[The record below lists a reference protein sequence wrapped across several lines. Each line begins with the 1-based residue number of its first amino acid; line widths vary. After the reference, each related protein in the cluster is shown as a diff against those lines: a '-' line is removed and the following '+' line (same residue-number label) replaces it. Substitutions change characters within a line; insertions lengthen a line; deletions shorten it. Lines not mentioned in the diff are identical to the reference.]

1 MTSPCPPSVIL
12 HRCDQFVGRTTNWL
26 YDHLRFIPRYAL
38 HVICDS
44 LANRQ
49 EFPELEAWSSNSE
62 ALSRR
67 GWRKMFGR
75 RMFPPDAWRL
85 RRLAPQALH
94 SHFGYVAVEDLA
106 LAEFLEVPWFVGFY
120 GADVYQLGQLDEWRK
135 RYGAMFARSALVLAL
150 GPVMAEELGKLGC
163 PREKIRVHA
172 LGVDVQSLP
181 ICPRVVSPGQPL
193 RLLFAGT
200 FREKKGIRYVIES
213 AALARKSGV
222 HLELNLVGDAAGKP
236 GDLEVKQAILDQ
248 VRKLRLEDVVIS
260 HPYLSFSD
268 LVALAL
274 ECHVFIAPSVTAADG
289 DREGTPFVL
298 QQLMATG
305 MPALS
310 TLHSDIP
317 FLFGD
322 LQSLLVPERD
332 AQALADRLIGYASN
346 PDSLTGH
353 GLALRQQMQN
363 HFDVRKCAARLA
375 DLYGEF
381 IPR

>member
-1 MTSPCPPSVIL
+1 
-12 HRCDQFVGRTTNWL
+12 
-26 YDHLRFIPRYAL
+26 
-38 HVICDS
+38 
-44 LANRQ
+44 
-49 EFPELEAWSSNSE
+49 
-62 ALSRR
+62 
-67 GWRKMFGR
+67 
-75 RMFPPDAWRL
+75 
-85 RRLAPQALH
+85 LH
-94 SHFGYVAVEDLA
+94 SHFGYVAVEDMA
-106 LAEFLEVPWFVGFY
+106 LAEFLNVPWFVGFY
-120 GADVYQLGQLDEWRK
+120 GADVYQLGLLDEWRK
-135 RYGAMFARSALVLAL
+135 RYAPMFAHAALVLAL

-172 LGVDVQSLP
+172 LGVDVRSLP
-181 ICPRVVSPGQPL
+181 VRPRVVSAGMPL

-200 FREKKGIRYVIES
+200 FREKKGIRYVVES
-213 AALARKSGV
+213 AALARKNGV

-236 GDLEVKQAILDQ
+236 GDLAVKQAILDQ
-248 VRKLRLEDVVIS
+248 IRDLHLESVVITY
-260 HPYLSFSD
+260 PYLSFKD

-305 MPALS
+305 MPALA

-332 AQALADRLIGYASN
+332 AQALADRLIGYALN
-346 PDSLTGH
+346 PDTLTSH
-353 GLALRQQMQN
+353 GLALRNQMQD
-363 HFDVRKCAARLA
+363 HFDVRKCSARLA
-375 DLYGEF
+375 DFYEEF

>member
-1 MTSPCPPSVIL
+1 
-12 HRCDQFVGRTTNWL
+12 
-26 YDHLRFIPRYAL
+26 
-38 HVICDS
+38 
-44 LANRQ
+44 
-49 EFPELEAWSSNSE
+49 
-62 ALSRR
+62 
-67 GWRKMFGR
+67 
-75 RMFPPDAWRL
+75 
-85 RRLAPQALH
+85 
-94 SHFGYVAVEDLA
+94 VEDLA

-120 GADVYQLGQLDEWRK
+120 GADVYQLGLLGEWR
-135 RYGAMFARSALVLAL
+135 RQYAPMFARAALVLAL

-163 PREKIRVHA
+163 PRGKIRVHA
-172 LGVDVQSLP
+172 LGVDVHSLP
-181 ICPRVVSPGQPL
+181 ARPRVVPSGSPL

-236 GDLEVKQAILDQ
+236 GDLDIKRAISEQIRNLH
-248 VRKLRLEDVVIS
+248 LEDVVIC
-260 HPYLSFSD
+260 HPYLSFND

-274 ECHVFIAPSVTAADG
+274 ECHVFLAPSVTATDG

-317 FLFGD
+317 FLFGE
-322 LQSLLVPERD
+322 LRFLLVPERD

-346 PDSLTGH
+346 PDSLAAH

-375 DLYGEF
+375 DLYEEF

>member
-1 MTSPCPPSVIL
+1 MTVPCSLPVIL

-26 YDHLRFIPRYAL
+26 YDHLRFIPRYTPQVL
-38 HVICDS
+38 CDS
-44 LANRQ
+44 LVNRK
-49 EFPELEAWSSNSE
+49 EFPELEAWSSDSE
-62 ALSRR
+62 ALARR
-67 GWRKMFGR
+67 AWRKIFR
-75 RMFPPDAWRL
+75 NRIFLPDAWRL
-85 RRLAPQALH
+85 RRSAPRALH

-106 LAEFLEVPWFVGFY
+106 LAELLEVPWFVGFY
-120 GADVYQLGQLDEWRK
+120 GADVYQLGLLDEWRK
-135 RYGAMFARSALVLAL
+135 QYAPMFDRVALVLAL

-181 ICPRVVSPGQPL
+181 LRPRVFSPGTPL

-213 AALARKSGV
+213 AALAKKNGV
-222 HLELNLVGDAAGKP
+222 RLELNLVGDAAGKP

-248 VRKLRLEDVVIS
+248 IRELHLEDIVIS
-260 HPYLSFSD
+260 HPYLSFND

-274 ECHVFIAPSVTAADG
+274 ECHLFIAPSVTAADG

-305 MPALS
+305 MPALA

-332 AQALADRLIGYASN
+332 SQALADRLTRYASN

-353 GLALRQQMQN
+353 GLALRERMRN

-375 DLYGEF
+375 DLYEEF
-381 IPR
+381 ILR